1 MKEKSSFNEKKLTK
15 KISENLERLGIKELR
30 PVQKKSIESGLLD
43 LKNLLVCTPTASG
56 KTLVAELAFLNT
68 FYKSLG
74 KSIYI
79 VPLKAL
85 AVEKFNEFRE
95 KYPFLK
101 TAISI
106 GDLDS
111 SEPYL
116 DKYDLIICTSEK
128 LDSLIRHNCPWI
140 KDISLLIIDEIH
152 LLNDPSR
159 GPTLEILIIML
170 KRLLKNIQ
178 IIGLSATIG
187 NPKEL
192 STWLNAVLIIDNW
205 RPISLYKGICLE
217 NEIEFY

>member
-1 MKEKSSFNEKKLTK
+1 MQEKNIFNQEKLTK
-15 KISENLERLGIKELR
+15 KISDNLERLGIKELR

-43 LKNLLVCTPTASG
+43 SKNMLVCTPTASG
-56 KTLVAELAFLNT
+56 KTLVGELAFLNT
-68 FYKSLG
+68 YYKGLG

-85 AVEKFNEFRE
+85 ATEKFSEFKE
-95 KYPFLK
+95 KYPFLRI
-101 TAISI
+101 ALSI

-140 KDISLLIIDEIH
+140 KDIALLIIDEIH
-152 LLNDPSR
+152 LLNDPGR

-170 KRLLKNIQ
+170 KRLLKDIQ

-192 STWLNAVLIIDNW
+192 ANWLGAELVIDTW